1 MGTLDK
7 RLLRRARAARRLLAA
22 DVALGLGTALLVL
35 VQATLIAE
43 IVTRAFDG
51 APLREVRN
59 QLVVLG
65 LAFAARGVLAW
76 GFEVAGRRAAS
87 SVLSEL
93 RLALVERR
101 LRAQPA
107 ALDGAEGGEIAAAA
121 VQGVADL
128 EAYFAR
134 YLPQVILAAIV
145 PLVVLGWVGAID
157 LGSALLMLITLPLV
171 PLFMWL
177 IGRYTAERTRERWL
191 ALRLLST
198 HFLDVVRG
206 LPTLRAFNRSR
217 AQATTIA
224 EVGERYRRA
233 AMGTLRVGFLSGSA
247 LELAATLGVALVAV
261 TVGVRLAD
269 GGLGLQAALT
279 VLILAP
285 ELYAPLRQLGAQ
297 FHASANGLAVADR
310 MLGLLEAPPAVAT
323 GGRLVPPNPAEAPV
337 RLERVSFAYP
347 SRPDLVLDE
356 LDLELLPGETVAL
369 VGASGTGKSTVAT
382 LLLRLADPLDGRI
395 TVGGIDLAE
404 CRTDVWRRLLAW
416 VPQHPTIFRGT
427 VADNI
432 RLGAPRASAGRTRE
446 AAMLAGADRFVRA
459 LPGGYETIVGD
470 GGRPLSAGERRRIA
484 LARAFLR
491 EAPFVILDEPTAD
504 LDRLSADVV
513 AEAVERLRPGR
524 TVLLIAHR
532 TELVH
537 HADRVVSLDSDG
549 TPFVRTN
556 EAA

>member
-1 MGTLDK
+1 MSPLDK

-22 DVALGLGTALLVL
+22 DVALGLGTALIVL
-35 VQATLIAE
+35 VQASLIADV
-43 IVTRAFDG
+43 VTRAFDG
-51 APLREVRN
+51 APLREVGGK
-59 QLVVLG
+59 LVLLG
-65 LAFAARGVLAW
+65 LAFGARGVLAW

-93 RLALVERR
+93 RLALLERR

-121 VQGVADL
+121 VQGVDGL

-134 YLPQVILAAIV
+134 YLPQVVLAAIV
-145 PLVVLGWVGAID
+145 PLVVLGWVAAID
-157 LGSALLMLITLPLV
+157 LGSALVMLVTLPLV
-171 PLFMWL
+171 PIFMWL

-233 AMGTLRVGFLSGSA
+233 AMGTLRVGFLSGSV

-269 GGLGLQAALT
+269 GGLGLQAGLT

-297 FHASANGLAVADR
+297 FHASADGLAVADR
-310 MLGLLEAPPAVAT
+310 MLGLLEAPAAVGT

-347 SRPDLVLDE
+347 SRPDLVLDAF
-356 LDLELLPGETVAL
+356 DLELLPGETVAL
-369 VGASGTGKSTVAT
+369 VGASGTGKSTVAN
-382 LLLRLADPLDGRI
+382 LLLRFADPLAGRI
-395 TVGGIDLAE
+395 TVGGLDLAE

-427 VADNI
+427 VGDNI
-432 RLGAPRASAGRTRE
+432 CLGAPRASAVRTHE

-459 LPGGYETIVGD
+459 LPRGYETIVGD

-504 LDRLSADVV
+504 LDPLSADVV